1 MNKKRW
7 LAAGMVTAVIAAILL
22 IGSSL
27 NRTNIESAAAQD
39 VETAVAVIGDLSASA
54 SASGQLLPQREA
66 VLTADTMSR
75 VVNVSVRLGDSVQP
89 GDLLVQ
95 LDGTNLEFDVAN
107 AQQTVALAQARLDD
121 LLTPASAAEIAS
133 AEAALASAQAQLDD
147 LLAGPSETEI
157 ALSEAAIASAQ
168 ASLASSVADLNST
181 QSSIDQSQITAAEAN
196 LLAAQQQLESAVESN
211 EDNPTAATHEARR
224 QAEQA
229 LANAQAQL
237 DVLLTGPSA
246 GSTQSSVA
254 AADARLEGSQIDL
267 DATLAG
273 ASAADIASAEASV
286 AQAEATLAGLFAGP
300 TAEEVQAAEAELAQ
314 AELTLADAEEA
325 LAEASIVAPF
335 AGVVTAVYVSEGE
348 IASGPVVE
356 LVDSRSLEV
365 VLSVDEVDIG
375 SFTVGQPASII
386 LEAWP
391 EREIQSEIIAIAPSS
406 NSSSTA
412 LAAYDV
418 HLAYQAADLP
428 TLIGLTANANLITA
442 QREDVLLVPNAA
454 ITPDRAAGKYF
465 VDVQQTDGSFRQVEV
480 SIGLRDDENTQITSG
495 LTEGDV
501 LRLISIQP
509 AEGINNDSGPFG
521 GG

>member
-7 LAAGMVTAVIAAILL
+7 LTVGMATAVFAAILL

-27 NRTNIESAAAQD
+27 NRTNTESAAAQD
-39 VETAVAVIGDLSASA
+39 GETAVAFIGDLSASA

-66 VLTADTMSR
+66 VLTANATAR
-75 VVNVSVRLGDSVQP
+75 VASVPVRLGDSVQA

-95 LDGTNLEFDVAN
+95 LDATDIEFDVAN
-107 AQQTVALAQARLDD
+107 AQQTVALAQARLND
-121 LLTPASAAEIAS
+121 LLAPASAAEIAS
-133 AEAALASAQAQLDD
+133 AEAALASAQAQLDE

-157 ALSEAAIASAQ
+157 ALSEAAIVSAQ

-196 LLAAQQQLESAVESN
+196 LLAAQQQLESAVEAN

-229 LANAQAQL
+229 VANAQAQL
-237 DVLLTGPSA
+237 DELLAGPSA
-246 GSTQSSVA
+246 SAAQSSVA
-254 AADARLEGSQIDL
+254 AANARLAGSKIEL
-267 DATLAG
+267 DSTLAG
-273 ASAADIASAEASV
+273 ATTAEIASAEASV
-286 AQAEATLAGLFAGP
+286 AQAEASLAELLDGP
-300 TAEEVQAAEAELAQ
+300 TQEEIRAAEAEVAQ
-314 AELTLADAEEA
+314 AELTLIDAEEA
-325 LAEASIVAPF
+325 LAETTIRAPF

-348 IASGPVVE
+348 IANGPVIE

-375 SFTVGQPASII
+375 SFAVGQPAIVM

-391 EREIQSEIIAIAPSS
+391 DRELESEIVAIAPNASDSS
-406 NSSSTA
+406 GA
-412 LAAYDV
+412 LVAYDV
-418 HLAYQAADLP
+418 RLTYRADDLP

-442 QREDVLLVPNAA
+442 QRSNVLLVPNAA
-454 ITPDRAAGKYF
+454 ITPNRAAGKYF
-465 VDVQQTDGSFRQVEV
+465 VEVQQVDGSFRQVEV

-495 LTEGDV
+495 FSEGDV
-501 LRLISIQP
+501 LRLVTVPPTENVDDANQ
-509 AEGINNDSGPFG
+509 GPFG
-521 GG
+521 G